1 MKDQHD
7 IHTAT
12 LPDLGDAGGSWAD
25 TRSGQIGKP
34 KRSPRGFQVWQ
45 SVADQKSAVEDPP
58 KHSKL
63 VLAEGMYGGRYV
75 PVAFVAKD
83 WGVTPRRIRALL
95 ADGRLLGRVQDN
107 GYWEVHFPYSFTFG
121 TRGPCLRRQ
130 QKPARLRKK
139 PELKA
144 V

>member
-1 MKDQHD
+1 MSNDHDQHPAD
-7 IHTAT
+7 
-12 LPDLGDAGGSWAD
+12 LPELGDAAGSGAD
-25 TRSGQIGKP
+25 GRSGQHGKP
-34 KRSPRGFQVWQ
+34 KRPPKGFQIWQ
-45 SVADQKSAVEDPP
+45 SVQDEKSYFEDPP
-58 KHSKL
+58 KSAKL
-63 VLAEGMYGGRYV
+63 VIAAGVYGGRYV

-95 ADGRLLGRVQDN
+95 ADGRLLGRVREN

-121 TRGPCLRRQ
+121 TRGPSLRRQ
-130 QKPARLRKK
+130 QKPVRQRKK